1 MIGMRNAEFA
11 LSFAICHLPS
21 ILRIQKSGR
30 LTSGIPL
37 VVDGTKT
44 R

>member
-1 MIGMRNAEFA
+1 MWNAEFA
-11 LSFAICHLPS
+11 LPFVICHSPS
-21 ILRIQKSGR
+21 ILRIQESGR

>member
-1 MIGMRNAEFA
+1 MIGMRNS
-11 LSFAICHLPS
+11 LRRLPSAILPS